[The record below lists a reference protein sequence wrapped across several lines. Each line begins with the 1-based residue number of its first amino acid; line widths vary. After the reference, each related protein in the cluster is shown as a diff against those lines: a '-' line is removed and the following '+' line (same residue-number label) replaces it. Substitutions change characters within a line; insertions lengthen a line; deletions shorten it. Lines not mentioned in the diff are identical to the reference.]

1 MFMLGGNFNWIM
13 DAVAMLSQTLAQKT
27 LKSLGWTFNNQMPA
41 DLQQCVMIAAPH
53 TSNWD
58 SLYTKLAFIVMDIPV
73 KITIKDSYTKSPF
86 GGLIRAMGGVG
97 IDRSPRQA
105 GEERPSMVQAMA
117 DLFKTNPRMVML
129 VTPEG
134 TRSLQPEWKSGF
146 YHVAVAA
153 GVPIALAYLDYAKK
167 EAGVGKI
174 VYPSGDMA
182 KDLTEIM
189 AFYAPIQGKHPEN
202 FSIDQRYHDP
212 Q

>member
-1 MFMLGGNFNWIM
+1 
-13 DAVAMLSQTLAQKT
+13 MLSQTLAQKT
-27 LKSLGWTFNNQMPA
+27 LQSLGWTFNNQMPA

-182 KDLTEIM
+182 KDLAEIM

-202 FSIDQRYHDP
+202 FSVDPRYHDP

>member
-1 MFMLGGNFNWIM
+1 MLDGNFDWIM

-86 GGLIRAMGGVG
+86 GGLIRALGGVG

-134 TRSLQPEWKSGF
+134 TRSRQPEWKSGF

-182 KDLTEIM
+182 KDLAEIM

-202 FSIDQRYHDP
+202 FSVDQRYRDP
-212 Q
+212 T